1 MRDQI
6 DMEQEAKN
14 EALRTLSKANAEI
27 QQWKTKFESEALLK
41 MEEME
46 DSKRKLVVRM
56 NDLQEQV
63 LQGLY
68 VHDDFTTTTIRLTRP
83 MRR

>member
-63 LQGLY
+63 L
-68 VHDDFTTTTIRLTRP
+68 
-83 MRR
+83 